1 MRYSASEKFEIIELV
16 EQSVDLNRSESE
28 FIPSWPTT
36 GRLGISRGKHT
47 ERLCEACVQINQ
59 THE

>member
-47 ERLCEACVQINQ
+47 ERLCEACVQI
-59 THE
+59 